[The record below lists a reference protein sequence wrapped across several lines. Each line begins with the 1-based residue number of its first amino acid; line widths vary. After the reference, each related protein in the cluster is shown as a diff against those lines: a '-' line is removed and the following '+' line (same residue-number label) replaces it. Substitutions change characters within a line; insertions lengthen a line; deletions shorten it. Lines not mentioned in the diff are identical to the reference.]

1 MVFTNNEQRATNNDM
16 RSHKD
21 LDVWRAAIDLA
32 RDIYELT
39 RTYPKDEQYGMVSQM
54 RRSAVS
60 FASNIAE
67 GAARQSKKEFI
78 QFLYVAVGSASELD
92 TQIEI
97 SKVAKLVDA
106 KRLDAVQTQLTRV
119 IMMLR
124 GLIRAL
130 KAPTE

>member
-1 MVFTNNEQRATNNDM
+1 LK
-16 RSHKD
+16 SHKD
-21 LDVWRAAIDLA
+21 LDVWRAAIDMA

-39 RTYPKDEQYGMVSQM
+39 KAYPKEEQYGIIGQM

-60 FASNIAE
+60 IASNIAE

-78 QFLYVAVGSASELD
+78 HFLYVAVGSASELD

-97 SKVAKLVDA
+97 SKAAGLGDA
-106 KRLDAVQTQLTRV
+106 IILSDAQERLTRV
-119 IMMLR
+119 IMLLR

-130 KAPTE
+130 KAGSE

>member
-1 MVFTNNEQRATNNDM
+1 M

-21 LDVWRAAIDLA
+21 LDVWRAAIDVA

-39 RTYPKDEQYGMVSQM
+39 KAYPKEERYGMVSQM

-60 FASNIAE
+60 IASNVAE
-67 GAARQSKKEFI
+67 GAARQGKKEFI

-106 KRLDAVQTQLTRV
+106 GRLDAVQTQVTRV
-119 IMMLR
+119 TMMLR

-130 KAPTE
+130 RPSTE